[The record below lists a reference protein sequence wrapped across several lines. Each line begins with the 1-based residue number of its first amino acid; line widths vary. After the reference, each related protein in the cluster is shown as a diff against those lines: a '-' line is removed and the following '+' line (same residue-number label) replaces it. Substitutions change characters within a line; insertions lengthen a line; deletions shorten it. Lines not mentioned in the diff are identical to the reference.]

1 MQILAEL
8 VKTKLAVVPVE
19 NAPST
24 LKIKTEFGLPCP
36 FKINVPFNVAA
47 AQRQYTLGAKVC
59 PPPKV
64 VARTKPQVTAL
75 NEPYAVF
82 RLAAACAVITFARCI
97 WPITIP
103 GGNPEKAPTLVPIS
117 PLILVMPSL
126 LKAPVEVKTLNLD
139 AELKSIT

>member
-1 MQILAEL
+1 M
-8 VKTKLAVVPVE
+8 
-19 NAPST
+19 
-24 LKIKTEFGLPCP
+24 
-36 FKINVPFNVAA
+36 
-47 AQRQYTLGAKVC
+47 
-59 PPPKV
+59 
-64 VARTKPQVTAL
+64 TAL

-139 AELKSIT
+139 AELKSITCVKLRIGRKDKSKDAVNDKIFIFI